1 MHVLHPNDS
10 LCIIIAFM
18 EMVEV
23 EHMTYDVAVYTWR
36 DLLWTFS
43 IFISSRFQQISDSLS
58 LSSHIRIYEFQLFAN
73 MKNSW
78 KRVIIKTFL
87 SNY

>member
-1 MHVLHPNDS
+1 MHVLHSNDS

-23 EHMTYDVAVYTWR
+23 EHMTYEVAVYTWR

-43 IFISSRFQQISDSLS
+43 IFIFSRFQQIS
-58 LSSHIRIYEFQLFAN
+58 SSVWVHTNEFSNFSYLQ
-73 MKNSW
+73 MW
-78 KRVIIKTFL
+78 KIVERG
-87 SNY
+87 